1 MHWHDYRFTKRSEL
15 FVSFTIRVVKIK
27 IEKLFLIACA
37 VIIFIF
43 SLIITFFDAHGE
55 SFFYSLF
62 QSRSSYIYGILRG
75 SLT

>member
-27 IEKLFLIACA
+27 IEKMFLIACA

-43 SLIITFFDAHGE
+43 SLIITFFDVHGE
-55 SFFYSLF
+55 SYFYF
-62 QSRSSYIYGILRG
+62 KVAVRIYMEFCVVA
-75 SLT
+75 

>member
-27 IEKLFLIACA
+27 IEKMLLIACD

-43 SLIITFFDAHGE
+43 SLIITSFDVHGE
-55 SFFYSLF
+55 SFFYFKVSVC
-62 QSRSSYIYGILRG
+62 IYMEFCVVA
-75 SLT
+75 